1 MRSAELVARLAAA
14 VLLAALGG
22 CATVMEPMKA
32 MREAI
37 SPSAAPAT
45 APAATTGTAPKGAAG
60 TTPSAAPVAPVVTAA
75 PADVAVSAESQR
87 AFDDAARALRAGQSA
102 DAERRFR
109 SLAQAHPELPGPHA
123 NLGVIQRQAGK
134 LPEAVSELETAVRLS
149 PRQPVYLNQLGVTYR
164 QAGQFAKAREAY
176 EKAIAL
182 DPSYGAAVLNLGIL
196 HDLYLNDGAR
206 ALDLYGRYLL
216 LQPSGDATVT
226 KWVADL
232 KNRKPA
238 PITVSRKEKE

>member
-1 MRSAELVARLAAA
+1 MRSAELFARALA
-14 VLLAALGG
+14 LAALLAGVAG
-22 CATVMEPMKA
+22 CSSVMEPITSMT
-32 MREAI
+32 
-37 SPSAAPAT
+37 PSTGSAPATTTAAGSAPRTAGAAAAPA
-45 APAATTGTAPKGAAG
+45 AAA
-60 TTPSAAPVAPVVTAA
+60 SAVVTSA
-75 PADVAVSAESQR
+75 PADVAVSPESQR
-87 AFDDAARALRAGQSA
+87 AFDDAARALRAGQAA

-123 NLGVIQRQAGK
+123 NLGLIQRQAGK
-134 LPEAVSELETAVRLS
+134 LPEAVVALETAVKLS
-149 PRQPVYLNQLGVTYR
+149 PRQPVYWNQLGVTYR
-164 QAGQFAKAREAY
+164 QAGEFAKARAAY
-176 EKAIAL
+176 EKALAL
-182 DPSYGAAVLNLGIL
+182 DPGYSAAVLNLGIL

-232 KNRKPA
+232 KNRKAA

>member
-1 MRSAELVARLAAA
+1 MAELEIA
-14 VLLAALGG
+14 V
-22 CATVMEPMKA
+22 K
-32 MREAI
+32 
-37 SPSAAPAT
+37 
-45 APAATTGTAPKGAAG
+45 
-60 TTPSAAPVAPVVTAA
+60 
-75 PADVAVSAESQR
+75 
-87 AFDDAARALRAGQSA
+87 
-102 DAERRFR
+102 
-109 SLAQAHPELPGPHA
+109 
-123 NLGVIQRQAGK
+123 
-134 LPEAVSELETAVRLS
+134 LS
-149 PRQPVYLNQLGVTYR
+149 PRQPVYWNQLGVTYR
-164 QAGQFAKAREAY
+164 QNGQFAKAREAY

-182 DPSYGAAVLNLGIL
+182 DPGYSAAVLNLGIL